1 MRKMITVLLLLCL
14 MTACLTGCQ
23 KKAEPG
29 ADKAELA
36 DYLASVE
43 TQSNALKALLEK
55 DELTQ
60 MEMNLKSG
68 ELGDIWNAALNR
80 MLEEAKKVLP
90 AAEAEKL
97 TAEQST
103 WLQARTQAAEAAGKD
118 FEGGSMYAL
127 VVNMEAASLTEAR
140 VYEIYEKLK

>member
-23 KKAEPG
+23 KKAEPV

-43 TQSNALKALLEK
+43 TQSNALKASLEK

-60 MEMNLKSG
+60 TEMNLKSG

-103 WLQARTQAAEAAGKD
+103 WLQARTQASEAAGKD